1 MDRHVQPES
10 LARAVL
16 SVGAFTKGSLSCREA
31 KPDPKP
37 MDVESE
43 VHHNRRSQGYGY
55 LPRQI

>member
-1 MDRHVQPES
+1 MQPES